1 MDDVFGKTRAL
12 LHNKARM
19 IMLCG
24 GSVHIPRVL
33 PPPPLHWQRHRQLV
47 EPDNEACYVRCSS
60 SQTVSNPRQPTT
72 FLKQGGSTGRGGPR
86 SQLSIGRGVKSRC
99 KISHKFRFHGRTKI
113 WRHVRHQITAG
124 TLHKSQIG
132 LLFVCARRIGNA
144 EKSLW

>member
-33 PPPPLHWQRHRQLV
+33 PPPLHWQRHRQLV

-60 SQTVSNPRQPTT
+60 QTVSNPRQPTT
-72 FLKQGGSTGRGGPR
+72 FLKQGGSTRR
-86 SQLSIGRGVKSRC
+86 SPLTIINWPRC